1 MEIRNRMADVKKLI
15 CNACQDFLKM
25 VISPGWEKIVYQ
37 KAENE
42 VNNNGRYKDKYIAAY
57 SKMREVG
64 FENYRIEDM
73 DVTFIAEL
81 VMSCRNIIHIQEAT
95 RKALLN
101 IKDDRNLEG
110 HSNQNEPEEELY
122 MRSLSALYNLKRFI
136 ETVDMKETLIDD
148 SLRKAYRQKYSKKIE
163 ELKLIIDNERLDS
176 IQIIKN
182 MDKDIEK
189 VLSCENQSWEWSKV
203 SKMYRERYWDLEE
216 DRHICFE
223 YCVRVSDAGVIA
235 AHSGA
240 VDYFQLI
247 RDYGEMER
255 RMFIMYQA
263 YELMPPI
270 EVKHILYL
278 INNYFDN
285 TATITDG
292 MRKIIDG
299 LRKQGNKIIQ
309 TDEGYFQRVKQ

>member
-25 VISPGWEKIVYQ
+25 VISPGWEKRIYQ

-81 VMSCRNIIHIQEAT
+81 VMSRWNIIHIQEAT

-136 ETVDMKETLIDD
+136 ETVDMKETLIED

-203 SKMYRERYWDLEE
+203 SKMYQERYWDLEE
-216 DRHICFE
+216 DRHIYFE
-223 YCVRVSDAGVIA
+223 FLVRASDAGVIA

-255 RMFIMYQA
+255 RMFMMYQA

-285 TATITDG
+285 TGTITDG

>member
-25 VISPGWEKIVYQ
+25 IISPGWEKIVYQ
-37 KAENE
+37 QAENE
-42 VNNNGRYKDKYIAAY
+42 VNNNGKYRDKYIAAY

-73 DVTFIAEL
+73 DVTFLVEL
-81 VMSCRNIIHIQEAT
+81 VMNCRTIIHIQKAT
-95 RKALLN
+95 RNALLN

-136 ETVDMKETLIDD
+136 ETVDMKETSIDD

-163 ELKLIIDNERLDS
+163 ELKVIINNEHLNS
-176 IQIIKN
+176 IWLIKN
-182 MDKDIEK
+182 MDRDIEK
-189 VLSCENQSWEWSKV
+189 VLRCENQSSEWSKV
-203 SKMYRERYWDLEE
+203 SKMYRDRYWYLEE
-216 DRHICFE
+216 ERGIYFE
-223 YCVRVSDAGVIA
+223 FCVRASDAGVIA
-235 AHSGA
+235 AHSDA
-240 VDYFQLI
+240 VDYFRLI
-247 RDYGEMER
+247 GDYDEMER
-255 RMFIMYQA
+255 RMFMMYQA
-263 YELMPPI
+263 YELMPPL
-270 EVKHILYL
+270 EVKHFLYR

-285 TATITDG
+285 TGIITDG

-299 LRKQGNKIIQ
+299 MRKQGNKIIQ